1 MTEPSQRPELERV
14 LLSFRKAFMTVGA
27 FSFFTNLLMLTPA
40 IYMLQLYDRAL
51 GSRNPTTLLML
62 TVMALGLLAL
72 MSLLEWIRSMVLV
85 RVGARLDL
93 DINQRIFDA
102 TFERNLRQAG
112 QNPAQALHDLTSMR
126 QTLTGAGLVALTDAP
141 WMPIYLVVIF
151 MMHTELGVFA
161 LVGMLVLLTLAVVNE
176 RVSAGPLGEAQ
187 KLSMAANAQANNNL
201 RNAEVIEAMGMLPA
215 IRGRWFKLHQKF
227 LEQQALAS
235 DRAGMLTAL
244 TRFARI
250 SMQSLAL
257 GYGALLAIEGEIT
270 PGMMIAGS
278 ILVGRALAPVEALIG
293 NWKQLV
299 SARAAYKRLSEL
311 LSVYPARKAGMP
323 LPRPLGEVVVE
334 NAATAA
340 PGSKTLILRNVNF
353 KLEAGEVVAVI
364 GPSASGKSTLAR
376 LLVGIWPTLAG
387 SVRLDG
393 SEIFKWNKDELGP
406 YLGYLPQDIE
416 LFGGSVAE
424 NIARFGEVDSDQVL
438 AAAQAAGV
446 HDLILLLPNGY
457 DTALGEAGSA
467 LSGGQKQRIGL
478 ARALYG
484 DPALIVL
491 DEPNS
496 NLDDL
501 GEAALA
507 DTIRRLKAKKRT
519 VVIVT
524 HRITTLAIADSILV
538 LHEGTVKAHGP
549 RDQILAAMRS
559 ANAPNAPNAPGA
571 PQAANA
577 ASSSASPPAGR
588 RAGAARPAT
597 SAAAASGLPSTPV
610 IGV

>member
-1 MTEPSQRPELERV
+1 MTESLQRPELERA
-14 LLSFRKAFMTVGA
+14 LLSFRRAFLTVGA

-62 TVMALGLLAL
+62 TLIALGLLAL

-93 DINQRIFDA
+93 DINGRVFDA

-112 QNPAQALHDLTSMR
+112 QNPAQALHDLASMR
-126 QTLTGAGLVALTDAP
+126 QTLTGAGLIALTDAP
-141 WMPIYLVVIF
+141 WIPIYVLVIF
-151 MMHTELGVFA
+151 MMHTHLGVFA
-161 LVGMLVLLTLAVVNE
+161 LIGIMLLVMLAIINE
-176 RVSAGPLGEAQ
+176 RISAAPLGEAQ
-187 KLSMAANAQANNNL
+187 KLGIAANAQANSHL

-227 LEQQALAS
+227 LTQQALAS
-235 DRAGMLTAL
+235 DRAGMLNAI
-244 TRFARI
+244 TRFVRI
-250 SMQSLAL
+250 SLQSLAL
-257 GYGALLAIEGEIT
+257 GYGALLTIDGEIT
-270 PGMMIAGS
+270 AGMMIAGS

-293 NWKQLV
+293 NWKPLV
-299 SARAAYKRLSEL
+299 SARAAYGRLSEL
-311 LSVYPARKAGMP
+311 LRIYPARVAGMA
-323 LPRPLGEVVVE
+323 LPRPRGEVLVE
-334 NAATAA
+334 HATTAA
-340 PGSKTLILRNVNF
+340 PGSKTPILKNVSF
-353 KLEAGEVVAVI
+353 KIGAGEVVAVI

-376 LLVGIWPTLAG
+376 LLVGIWPALAG

-393 SEIFKWNKDELGP
+393 SEVYKWNKDELGP

-416 LFGGSVAE
+416 LFDGTVAE
-424 NIARFGEVDSDQVL
+424 NIARFAEVDSEQVI
-438 AAAQAAGV
+438 AAAHAAGV
-446 HDLILLLPNGY
+446 HELILLLPYGY
-457 DTALGEAGSA
+457 DTPLGDSGSA

-496 NLDDL
+496 NLDDQ

-507 DTIRRLKAKKRT
+507 ETIRRLKARKRT

-524 HRITTLAIADSILV
+524 HRMTTLLVADSILV
-538 LHEGTVKAHGP
+538 LQEGTVKAHGP
-549 RDQILAAMRS
+549 REQVLEAMRS
-559 ANAPNAPNAPGA
+559 ASTPAAGRA
-571 PQAANA
+571 PQAARPRPPVA
-577 ASSSASPPAGR
+577 AVDEAPSATVA
-588 RAGAARPAT
+588 
-597 SAAAASGLPSTPV
+597 SA
-610 IGV
+610 

>member
-161 LVGMLVLLTLAVVNE
+161 LVGVLVLLTLAVVNE

-340 PGSKTLILRNVNF
+340 PGSKTLILKNVNF
-353 KLEAGEVVAVI
+353 KLQPGEVVAVI

>member
-161 LVGMLVLLTLAVVNE
+161 LVGVLVLLTLAVVNE

-340 PGSKTLILRNVNF
+340 PGSKTLILKNVNF
-353 KLEAGEVVAVI
+353 KLQPGEVVAVI

-457 DTALGEAGSA
+457 DTALGEAGECA
-467 LSGGQKQRIGL
+467 LGR
-478 ARALYG
+478 
-484 DPALIVL
+484 P
-491 DEPNS
+491 
-496 NLDDL
+496 
-501 GEAALA
+501 EAAHWSGA
-507 DTIRRLKAKKRT
+507 RT
-519 VVIVT
+519 L
-524 HRITTLAIADSILV
+524 R
-538 LHEGTVKAHGP
+538 
-549 RDQILAAMRS
+549 
-559 ANAPNAPNAPGA
+559 
-571 PQAANA
+571 
-577 ASSSASPPAGR
+577 
-588 RAGAARPAT
+588 
-597 SAAAASGLPSTPV
+597 
-610 IGV
+610 

>member
-1 MTEPSQRPELERV
+1 MTDPSQRPELERV
-14 LLSFRKAFMTVGA
+14 LLSFRQAFMTVGA
-27 FSFFTNLLMLTPA
+27 FSFFTNLLMLTPS

-62 TVMALGLLAL
+62 TLIALGLLAL

-93 DINQRIFDA
+93 DVNQRIFNA

-112 QNPAQALHDLTSMR
+112 QNPAQALHDLASMR

-141 WMPIYLVVIF
+141 WMPIYLIVIF
-151 MMHTELGVFA
+151 MLHTHLGIFA
-161 LVGMLVLLTLAVVNE
+161 LVGVLLLVTLAVVNE

-250 SMQSLAL
+250 SLQSLAL
-257 GYGALLAIEGEIT
+257 GYGALLTIEGEMT
-270 PGMMIAGS
+270 AGMMIAGS

-299 SARAAYKRLSEL
+299 SARSAYKRLSEL
-311 LSVYPARKAGMP
+311 LGMYPARIAGMP
-323 LPRPLGEVVVE
+323 LPRPLGEVAVE
-334 NAATAA
+334 NAATGA

-353 KLEAGEVVAVI
+353 KLQAGEVVAVI

-387 SVRLDG
+387 SVRLDN

-446 HDLILLLPNGY
+446 HELILLLPNGY
-457 DTALGEAGSA
+457 DTPLGEGGSA

-484 DPALIVL
+484 DPAFIVL

-524 HRITTLAIADSILV
+524 HRMTTLAVADSILV
-538 LHEGTVKAHGP
+538 MHEGTVKAHGP

-559 ANAPNAPNAPGA
+559 ANAPNVPN
-571 PQAANA
+571 AANA
-577 ASSSASPPAGR
+577 ANAANAPTSPPAGR
-588 RAGAARPAT
+588 SAGTARPAT
-597 SAAAASGLPSTPV
+597 PAAAASGLPSTPV
-610 IGV
+610 VGV

>member
-1 MTEPSQRPELERV
+1 MTKNLQQRPELEEA
-14 LLSFRKAFMTVGA
+14 LLSFRRAFLTVGA
-27 FSFFTNLLMLTPA
+27 FSFFINLLMLTPA
-40 IYMLQLYDRAL
+40 IYMLQIYDRAL
-51 GSRNPTTLLML
+51 GSSNVTTLLML
-62 TVMALGLLAL
+62 TLIMLGLFAL

-93 DINQRIFDA
+93 DVNTRVFNA

-112 QNPAQALHDLTSMR
+112 QNPAQALNDLSSMR
-126 QTLTGAGLVALTDAP
+126 QTLTGAGLIALTDAP
-141 WMPIYLVVIF
+141 WMPIYLIVIF
-151 MMHTELGVFA
+151 MLHVQLGVFA
-161 LVGMLVLLTLAVVNE
+161 LIGVLLLVALAVVNE
-176 RVSAGPLGEAQ
+176 RISAAPLAEAQ
-187 KLSMAANAQANNNL
+187 KLAMAASTQANNHL

-215 IRGRWFKLHQKF
+215 IRRRWFQLHQKF
-227 LEQQALAS
+227 LMQQALAS
-235 DRAGMLTAL
+235 DRAGVLNAL

-257 GYGALLAIEGEIT
+257 GYGALLAIHGEIT

-278 ILVGRALAPVEALIG
+278 ILVGRALAPVEVLIA

-299 SARAAYKRLSEL
+299 SARAAYQRLTEL
-311 LSVYPARKAGMP
+311 LRIYPARVAGMP
-323 LPRPLGEVVVE
+323 LPRPLGDVRVDG
-334 NAATAA
+334 AATAA
-340 PGSKTLILRNVNF
+340 PGSKVLILRNVNF
-353 KLEAGEVVAVI
+353 SLKAGEVVAVI

-376 LLVGIWPTLAG
+376 MLVGIWPALAG

-393 SEIFKWNKDELGP
+393 ADIFAWNKDELGP

-416 LFGGSVAE
+416 LFDGTVAE

-446 HDLILLLPNGY
+446 HELILLLPKGY
-457 DTALGEAGSA
+457 DTPLGDAGSA

-496 NLDDL
+496 NLDDQ

-507 DTIRRLKAKKRT
+507 ETIRRLKAKRRT
-519 VVIVT
+519 VVIIT
-524 HRITTLAIADSILV
+524 HRLTTLAVADSILV
-538 LHEGTVKAHGP
+538 MHEGTVKVHGP
-549 RDQILAAMRS
+549 RDQVLAAIRS
-559 ANAPNAPNAPGA
+559 GNAPTA
-571 PQAANA
+571 
-577 ASSSASPPAGR
+577 AGR
-588 RAGAARPAT
+588 TENAARPA
-597 SAAAASGLPSTPV
+597 PPV
-610 IGV
+610 AVPGSFSVAPIVGA

>member
-1 MTEPSQRPELERV
+1 MTGPSQRPELEQL
-14 LLSFRKAFMTVGA
+14 LLSFRQAFMTVGA

-62 TVMALGLLAL
+62 TLIALGLLAL

-112 QNPAQALHDLTSMR
+112 QNPAQALHDLASMR

-141 WMPIYLVVIF
+141 WMPIYLIAIF
-151 MMHTELGVFA
+151 MMHRELGVFA
-161 LVGMLVLLTLAVVNE
+161 LIGVLVLVALAFVNE

-215 IRGRWFKLHQKF
+215 IRGRWFKLHRKF

-250 SMQSLAL
+250 SMQSLTL

-299 SARAAYKRLSEL
+299 SARAAYKRLVEL
-311 LSVYPARKAGMP
+311 L
-323 LPRPLGEVVVE
+323 
-334 NAATAA
+334 
-340 PGSKTLILRNVNF
+340 
-353 KLEAGEVVAVI
+353 
-364 GPSASGKSTLAR
+364 
-376 LLVGIWPTLAG
+376 
-387 SVRLDG
+387 
-393 SEIFKWNKDELGP
+393 
-406 YLGYLPQDIE
+406 
-416 LFGGSVAE
+416 
-424 NIARFGEVDSDQVL
+424 
-438 AAAQAAGV
+438 
-446 HDLILLLPNGY
+446 
-457 DTALGEAGSA
+457 
-467 LSGGQKQRIGL
+467 GL
-478 ARALYG
+478 
-484 DPALIVL
+484 
-491 DEPNS
+491 
-496 NLDDL
+496 
-501 GEAALA
+501 
-507 DTIRRLKAKKRT
+507 
-519 VVIVT
+519 
-524 HRITTLAIADSILV
+524 
-538 LHEGTVKAHGP
+538 
-549 RDQILAAMRS
+549 
-559 ANAPNAPNAPGA
+559 
-571 PQAANA
+571 
-577 ASSSASPPAGR
+577 
-588 RAGAARPAT
+588 
-597 SAAAASGLPSTPV
+597 
-610 IGV
+610 

>member
-1 MTEPSQRPELERV
+1 MPDPSQRPELERV
-14 LLSFRKAFMTVGA
+14 LLSFRQAFMTVGA
-27 FSFFTNLLMLTPA
+27 FSFFTNLLMLTPS

-93 DINQRIFDA
+93 DINQRIFNA

-112 QNPAQALHDLTSMR
+112 QNPAQALHDLASMR
-126 QTLTGAGLVALTDAP
+126 QTLTGAGIVALTDAP
-141 WMPIYLVVIF
+141 WMPIYLIVIF
-151 MMHTELGVFA
+151 MMHVELGVFA
-161 LVGMLVLLTLAVVNE
+161 LVGVLVLVTLAVVNE

-187 KLSMAANAQANNNL
+187 KLSMAAGAQANNNL

-215 IRGRWFKLHQKF
+215 IRGRWFQLHQKF

-257 GYGALLAIEGEIT
+257 GYGALLAIEGAIT

-278 ILVGRALAPVEALIG
+278 ILVGRSLAPVEALIG
-293 NWKQLV
+293 NWKALV
-299 SARAAYKRLSEL
+299 SARSAYKRLGEL
-311 LSVYPARKAGMP
+311 LSVYPARAVGMP

-334 NAATAA
+334 GAATAA

-353 KLEAGEVVAVI
+353 KLQAGEVVAVI

-376 LLVGIWPTLAG
+376 LLVGVWPTLAG

-416 LFGGSVAE
+416 LFGGTVAE
-424 NIARFGEVDSDQVL
+424 NIARFGEIDSEQVL

-457 DTALGEAGSA
+457 DTPLGEAGSA

-507 DTIRRLKAKKRT
+507 ETIRRLKAKKRT

-524 HRITTLAIADSILV
+524 HRVTTLAVADSILV
-538 LHEGTVKAHGP
+538 LQEGTVKAHGP

-559 ANAPNAPNAPGA
+559 ASAPNATNAPNAGS
-571 PQAANA
+571 AANGPG
-577 ASSSASPPAGR
+577 SSPAGR
-588 RAGAARPAT
+588 SAGASRPAT
-597 SAAAASGLPSTPV
+597 SAAAASGLPSTPF

>member
-353 KLEAGEVVAVI
+353 KLQAGEVVAVI

>member
-1 MTEPSQRPELERV
+1 MTDPSQRPELERV
-14 LLSFRKAFMTVGA
+14 LLSFRQAFMTVGA
-27 FSFFTNLLMLTPA
+27 FSFFTNLLMLTPS

-62 TVMALGLLAL
+62 TLIALGLLAL

-93 DINQRIFDA
+93 DVNQRIFNA

-112 QNPAQALHDLTSMR
+112 QNPAQALHDLASMR

-141 WMPIYLVVIF
+141 WMPIYLIVIF
-151 MMHTELGVFA
+151 MLHTHLGIFA
-161 LVGMLVLLTLAVVNE
+161 LVGVLLLVTLAVVNE

-250 SMQSLAL
+250 SLQSLAL
-257 GYGALLAIEGEIT
+257 GYGALLTIEGEMT
-270 PGMMIAGS
+270 AGMMIAGS

-299 SARAAYKRLSEL
+299 SARSAYKRLSEL
-311 LSVYPARKAGMP
+311 LGMYPARIAGMP
-323 LPRPLGEVVVE
+323 LPRPLGEVAVE
-334 NAATAA
+334 NAATGA

-353 KLEAGEVVAVI
+353 KLQAGEVVAVI

-387 SVRLDG
+387 SVRLDN

-446 HDLILLLPNGY
+446 HELILLLPNGY
-457 DTALGEAGSA
+457 DTPLGDGGSA

-484 DPALIVL
+484 DPAFIVL

-524 HRITTLAIADSILV
+524 HRMTTLAVADSILV
-538 LHEGTVKAHGP
+538 MHEGTVKAHGP

-559 ANAPNAPNAPGA
+559 ANAPNVPN
-571 PQAANA
+571 AANA
-577 ASSSASPPAGR
+577 ANAPTSPPAGR
-588 RAGAARPAT
+588 SAGTARPAT
-597 SAAAASGLPSTPV
+597 PAAASGLPSTPV
-610 IGV
+610 VGV

>member
-1 MTEPSQRPELERV
+1 MTDPSKRPELERV
-14 LLSFRKAFMTVGA
+14 LLSFRQAFMTVGA
-27 FSFFTNLLMLTPA
+27 FSFFTNLLMLTPS

-62 TVMALGLLAL
+62 TLIALGLLAL

-93 DINQRIFDA
+93 DVNQRIFNA

-112 QNPAQALHDLTSMR
+112 QNPAQALHDLASMR

-141 WMPIYLVVIF
+141 WMPIYLIVIF
-151 MMHTELGVFA
+151 MLHTHLGIFA
-161 LVGMLVLLTLAVVNE
+161 LVGVLLLVTLAVVNE

-250 SMQSLAL
+250 SLQSLAL
-257 GYGALLAIEGEIT
+257 GYGALLTIEGEMT
-270 PGMMIAGS
+270 AGMMIAGS

-299 SARAAYKRLSEL
+299 SARSAYKRLSEL
-311 LSVYPARKAGMP
+311 LGMYPARIAGMP
-323 LPRPLGEVVVE
+323 LPRPLGEVAVE
-334 NAATAA
+334 NAATGA

-353 KLEAGEVVAVI
+353 KLQAGEVVAVI

-387 SVRLDG
+387 SVRLDN

-446 HDLILLLPNGY
+446 HELILLLPNGY
-457 DTALGEAGSA
+457 DTPLGEGGSA

-484 DPALIVL
+484 DPAFIVL

-524 HRITTLAIADSILV
+524 HRMTTLAVADSILV
-538 LHEGTVKAHGP
+538 MHEGTVKAHGP

-559 ANAPNAPNAPGA
+559 ANAPNVPN
-571 PQAANA
+571 AANA
-577 ASSSASPPAGR
+577 ANAANAPTSPPAGR
-588 RAGAARPAT
+588 SAGTARPAT
-597 SAAAASGLPSTPV
+597 PAAAASGLPSTPV
-610 IGV
+610 VGV

>member
-1 MTEPSQRPELERV
+1 MTKHSQRSELEAA
-14 LLSFRKAFMTVGA
+14 LLSFRRAFMTVGA

-40 IYMLQLYDRAL
+40 IYMLQIYDRAL
-51 GSRNPTTLLML
+51 GSRNTTTLLML
-62 TVMALGLLAL
+62 TLIALGLLAL

-93 DINQRIFDA
+93 DINSRIFDA

-112 QNPAQALHDLTSMR
+112 QNPAQALHDLASMR

-141 WMPIYLVVIF
+141 WMPIYLLVIF
-151 MMHTELGVFA
+151 MMHLHLGVFA
-161 LVGMLVLLTLAVVNE
+161 LIGVLVLVTLAVVNE
-176 RVSAGPLGEAQ
+176 RLSAAPLGEAQ
-187 KLSMAANAQANNNL
+187 KLAMAANAQANSHL

-215 IRGRWFKLHQKF
+215 IRGRWFALHRKF
-227 LEQQALAS
+227 LVQQTLAS
-235 DRAGMLTAL
+235 DRAGLLNAV

-257 GYGALLAIEGEIT
+257 GYGALLTIDGQIT
-270 PGMMIAGS
+270 AGMMIAGS

-293 NWKQLV
+293 NWRQLV
-299 SARAAYKRLSEL
+299 SARAAYQRLAEL
-311 LSVYPARKAGMP
+311 LRIYPARVAGMP
-323 LPRPLGEVVVE
+323 LPRPLGEVLVE

-340 PGSKTLILRNVNF
+340 PGSKLLILRNVNF
-353 KLEAGEVVAVI
+353 KLTAGEVVAII

-376 LLVGIWPTLAG
+376 LLVGVWPALAG

-393 SEIFKWNKDELGP
+393 AEIFKWNKDELGP

-416 LFGGSVAE
+416 LFDGTVAE
-424 NIARFGEVDSDQVL
+424 NIARFGTVDADLVL

-446 HDLILLLPNGY
+446 HELILLLPDGY
-457 DTALGEAGSA
+457 DTPLGDAGSA
-467 LSGGQKQRIGL
+467 LSGGQKQRIAL

-496 NLDDL
+496 NLDDQ

-507 DTIRRLKAKKRT
+507 ETIRRLKARKRT

-524 HRITTLAIADSILV
+524 HRMTTLAVADSILV

-549 RDQILAAMRS
+549 RDQMLEAMRS
-559 ANAPNAPNAPGA
+559 G
-571 PQAANA
+571 NA
-577 ASSSASPPAGR
+577 AATGRAPTAGR
-588 RAGAARPAT
+588 PAPTVASADALPAAPAV
-597 SAAAASGLPSTPV
+597 SA
-610 IGV
+610 

>member
-1 MTEPSQRPELERV
+1 MTDPSQRPELERV
-14 LLSFRKAFMTVGA
+14 LLSFRQAFMTVGA
-27 FSFFTNLLMLTPA
+27 FSFFTNLLMLTPS

-62 TVMALGLLAL
+62 TLIALGLLAL

-93 DINQRIFDA
+93 DVNQRIFNA

-112 QNPAQALHDLTSMR
+112 QNPAQALHDLASMR

-141 WMPIYLVVIF
+141 WMPIYLIVIF
-151 MMHTELGVFA
+151 MLHTHLGIFA
-161 LVGMLVLLTLAVVNE
+161 LVGVLLLVTLAVVNE

-250 SMQSLAL
+250 SLQSLAL
-257 GYGALLAIEGEIT
+257 GYGALLTIEGEMT
-270 PGMMIAGS
+270 AGMMIAGS

-299 SARAAYKRLSEL
+299 SARSAYKRLSEL
-311 LSVYPARKAGMP
+311 LGMYPARIAGMP
-323 LPRPLGEVVVE
+323 LPRPLGEVAVE
-334 NAATAA
+334 NAATGA

-353 KLEAGEVVAVI
+353 KLQAGEVVAVI

-387 SVRLDG
+387 SVRLDN

-446 HDLILLLPNGY
+446 HELILLLPNGY
-457 DTALGEAGSA
+457 DTPLGEGGSA

-484 DPALIVL
+484 DPAFIVL

-524 HRITTLAIADSILV
+524 HRMTTLAVADSILV
-538 LHEGTVKAHGP
+538 MHEGTVKAHGP

-559 ANAPNAPNAPGA
+559 ANAPNVPN
-571 PQAANA
+571 AANA
-577 ASSSASPPAGR
+577 ANAANAPTSPPAGR
-588 RAGAARPAT
+588 SAGTARPAT
-597 SAAAASGLPSTPV
+597 PAAASGLPSTPV
-610 IGV
+610 VGV

>member
-1 MTEPSQRPELERV
+1 V
-14 LLSFRKAFMTVGA
+14 
-27 FSFFTNLLMLTPA
+27 
-40 IYMLQLYDRAL
+40 
-51 GSRNPTTLLML
+51 
-62 TVMALGLLAL
+62 
-72 MSLLEWIRSMVLV
+72 
-85 RVGARLDL
+85 
-93 DINQRIFDA
+93 
-102 TFERNLRQAG
+102 
-112 QNPAQALHDLTSMR
+112 
-126 QTLTGAGLVALTDAP
+126 
-141 WMPIYLVVIF
+141 
-151 MMHTELGVFA
+151 
-161 LVGMLVLLTLAVVNE
+161 TLAVVNE

-250 SMQSLAL
+250 SLQSLAL
-257 GYGALLAIEGEIT
+257 GYGALLTIEGEMT
-270 PGMMIAGS
+270 AGMMIAGS

-299 SARAAYKRLSEL
+299 SARSAYKRLSEL
-311 LSVYPARKAGMP
+311 LGMYPARIAGMP
-323 LPRPLGEVVVE
+323 LPRPLGEVAVE
-334 NAATAA
+334 NAATGA

-353 KLEAGEVVAVI
+353 KLQAGEVVAVI

-387 SVRLDG
+387 SVRLDN

-446 HDLILLLPNGY
+446 HELILLLPNGY
-457 DTALGEAGSA
+457 DTPLGDGGSA

-484 DPALIVL
+484 DPAFIVL

-524 HRITTLAIADSILV
+524 HRMTTLAVADSILV
-538 LHEGTVKAHGP
+538 MHEGTVKAHGP

-559 ANAPNAPNAPGA
+559 ANAPNVPN
-571 PQAANA
+571 AANA
-577 ASSSASPPAGR
+577 ANAANAPTSPPAGR
-588 RAGAARPAT
+588 SAGTARPAT
-597 SAAAASGLPSTPV
+597 PAAAASGLPSTPV
-610 IGV
+610 VGV